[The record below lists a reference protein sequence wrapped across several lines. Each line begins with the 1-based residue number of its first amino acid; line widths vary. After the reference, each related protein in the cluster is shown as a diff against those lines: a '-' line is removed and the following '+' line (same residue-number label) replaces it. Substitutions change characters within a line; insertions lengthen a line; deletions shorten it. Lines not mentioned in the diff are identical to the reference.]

1 MSVADQRIAREDV
14 KTDCSPEDM
23 LLEDLNPE
31 QKRAVLTTE
40 GPLLILAGAGSGK
53 TRVITYRIAWLIR
66 HHLVHPARI
75 LAITFT
81 NKAANE
87 MKERVLQLI
96 GLQGRGSWIG
106 TFHAMMLRILRRH
119 GELAGYRSSFSIFDT
134 ADQRRVMSDA
144 LKTLGINERSVT
156 PREALSRISRYKND
170 GLSPDDVEKRG
181 AAGAWYDAE
190 WTQVYRRY
198 QEMLREK
205 NAVDFDDILL
215 ETLNLFQKNPD
226 VLQMY
231 QRQFRYILV
240 DEYQDTNVVQYELV
254 KCLSANHRNLCVVG
268 DDDQSIYS
276 FRGANIRNI
285 LDFEKDFPEC
295 TVIRLEQNYRSTKTI
310 LAAANQVIAENTGRR
325 KKTLWTA
332 HEEGVPVLMY
342 RASDHMDEARFVA
355 QDIARRLRLQKR
367 VNKESE
373 IAILYRVNALSRN
386 VETALREIGI
396 EYRVYGGTRFYDRA
410 EIKDVI
416 AYMTLVTSPEDE
428 LAFRRVI
435 NQPRRGI
442 GAVSIERLA
451 AFAGKNGL
459 SLLEAARISDQDES
473 LSRVAGRLKIFV
485 TLIDELGAAL
495 DRDDITFAEWI
506 AKVEED
512 SGMIAFYEE
521 AMARHD
527 LDAASRLENLRE
539 LVSDAIEFEAHILS
553 ELEEAIFIDEE
564 DLITIGETSETDEN
578 SIIARPSPTRDQKS
592 GSDSER
598 TLRDVLMRF
607 LERAALYSD
616 QDKDATSPM
625 VSLMTIHSAKG
636 LEFDTVYI
644 VGAEEGIFPNM
655 LAEEEPDGIEEE
667 RRLAYVAVTRAKK
680 QLVVTSAVSRLLYG
694 HTQYNPLS
702 RFMLDI
708 PDELTDKR
716 GLFDEETDEDAYDFG
731 FGWHFA
737 KGAPYGASSK
747 HRQSQL
753 EDDDDRPYH
762 AVTQSFFST
771 PKPKPKRKGLD
782 FSTLNTGDIVRHVT
796 FGEGEILRITETGD
810 DAILTIDFNGTV
822 KRYMA
827 SQSTLSKV

>member
-1 MSVADQRIAREDV
+1 MADLKITRDDV
-14 KTDCSPEDM
+14 KPIILSEEAILD
-23 LLEDLNPE
+23 DLNPE
-31 QKRAVLTTE
+31 QKRAVLTTK

-66 HHLVHPARI
+66 HLQVHPARI

-119 GELAGYRSSFSIFDT
+119 GELVGYRSSFSIFDT
-134 ADQRRVMSDA
+134 ADQRRVMADA
-144 LKTLGINERSVT
+144 LKALGISERSVT

-170 GLSPDDVEKRG
+170 GLSPDEVEKRG
-181 AAGAWYDAE
+181 AAGVWYDAQ
-190 WTQVYRRY
+190 WAQVYRHY
-198 QEMLREK
+198 QQMLREK

-215 ETLNLFQKNPD
+215 ETLYLFQKHPE

-231 QRQFRYILV
+231 QRQFHYILV
-240 DEYQDTNVVQYELV
+240 DEYQDTNIVQYELV
-254 KCLSANHRNLCVVG
+254 KCLSAKHRNLCVVG

-295 TVIRLEQNYRSTKTI
+295 TIIRLEQNYRSTKTI

-325 KKTLWTA
+325 KKTLWTS

-355 QDIARRLRLQKR
+355 QDIARRLRLQECDD
-367 VNKESE
+367 KEAD
-373 IAILYRVNALSRN
+373 IAVLYRVNALSRN
-386 VETALREIGI
+386 IETALREIGI

-416 AYMTLVTSPEDE
+416 AYMTLVASPEDE

-435 NQPRRGI
+435 NQPRRGF
-442 GAVSIERLA
+442 GAVSLERLA
-451 AFAGKNGL
+451 AFAGQNGL
-459 SLLEAARISDQDES
+459 SLLEAARISDQDIS

-485 TLIDELGAAL
+485 TLIDELGVAL

-506 AKVEED
+506 SKVEED
-512 SGMIAFYEE
+512 SGLVAFYEE

-527 LDAASRLENLRE
+527 LEAASRLENLRE
-539 LVSDAIEFEAHILS
+539 LVSDAIEFEAFILS
-553 ELEEAIFIDEE
+553 EPEETIFIEE
-564 DLITIGETSETDEN
+564 DELTTLGQDNEST
-578 SIIARPSPTRDQKS
+578 
-592 GSDSER
+592 SER
-598 TLRDVLMRF
+598 TLRNILMRF

-616 QDKDATSPM
+616 QDKDSESPK

-644 VGAEEGIFPNM
+644 AGAEEGIFPNM
-655 LAEEEPDGIEEE
+655 LAEQEPDGIEEE
-667 RRLAYVAVTRAKK
+667 RRLAYVAVTRARK
-680 QLVVTSAVSRLLYG
+680 QLIVTSAVSRLLYG
-694 HTQYNPLS
+694 HTQYNPFS

-708 PDELTDKR
+708 SEELTDKR
-716 GLFDEETDEDAYDFG
+716 GLFEEETDEDSFGIG

-737 KGAPYGASSK
+737 KGAPYGAGLKSS
-747 HRQSQL
+747 RSRS
-753 EDDDDRPYH
+753 EDDEDMPYH

-771 PKPKPKRKGLD
+771 PKATPKRQGLD
-782 FSTLNTGDIVRHVT
+782 YSTLNTGDIVRHVT
-796 FGEGEILRITETGD
+796 FGEGEILKITQTGD

>member
-1 MSVADQRIAREDV
+1 MADLKITRDDV
-14 KTDCSPEDM
+14 KPIILSEEAILD
-23 LLEDLNPE
+23 DLNPE
-31 QKRAVLTTE
+31 QKRAVLTTK

-66 HHLVHPARI
+66 HLQVHPARI

-119 GELAGYRSSFSIFDT
+119 GELVGYRSSFSIFDT
-134 ADQRRVMSDA
+134 ADQRRVMADA
-144 LKTLGINERSVT
+144 LKALGISERSVT

-170 GLSPDDVEKRG
+170 GLSPDEVEKRG
-181 AAGAWYDAE
+181 AAGVWYDAQ
-190 WTQVYRRY
+190 WAQVYRHY
-198 QEMLREK
+198 QQMLREK

-215 ETLNLFQKNPD
+215 ETLYLFQKHPE

-231 QRQFRYILV
+231 QRQFHYILV
-240 DEYQDTNVVQYELV
+240 DEYQDTNIVQYELV
-254 KCLSANHRNLCVVG
+254 KCLSAKHRNLCVVG

-295 TVIRLEQNYRSTKTI
+295 TIIRLEQNYRSTKTI

-325 KKTLWTA
+325 KKTLWTS

-355 QDIARRLRLQKR
+355 QDIARRLRLQECDD
-367 VNKESE
+367 KEAD
-373 IAILYRVNALSRN
+373 IAVLYRVNALSRN
-386 VETALREIGI
+386 IETALREIGI

-416 AYMTLVTSPEDE
+416 AYMTLVASPEDE

-442 GAVSIERLA
+442 GAVSLERLA
-451 AFAGKNGL
+451 AFAGQNGL
-459 SLLEAARISDQDES
+459 SLLEAARISDQDIS

-485 TLIDELGAAL
+485 TLIDELGVAL

-506 AKVEED
+506 SKVEED
-512 SGMIAFYEE
+512 SGLVAFYEE

-527 LDAASRLENLRE
+527 LEAASRLENLRE
-539 LVSDAIEFEAHILS
+539 LVSDAIEFEAFILS
-553 ELEEAIFIDEE
+553 EPEETIFIEE
-564 DLITIGETSETDEN
+564 DELTTLGQDNEST
-578 SIIARPSPTRDQKS
+578 
-592 GSDSER
+592 SER
-598 TLRDVLMRF
+598 TLRNILMRF

-616 QDKDATSPM
+616 QDKDSESPK

-644 VGAEEGIFPNM
+644 AGAEEGIFPNM
-655 LAEEEPDGIEEE
+655 LAEQEPDGIEEE
-667 RRLAYVAVTRAKK
+667 RRLAYVAVTRARK
-680 QLVVTSAVSRLLYG
+680 QLIVTSAVSRLLYG
-694 HTQYNPLS
+694 HTQYNPFS

-708 PDELTDKR
+708 SEELTDKR
-716 GLFDEETDEDAYDFG
+716 GLFEEETDEDSFGIG

-737 KGAPYGASSK
+737 KGAPYGAGLKSS
-747 HRQSQL
+747 RSRS
-753 EDDDDRPYH
+753 EDDEDMPYH

-771 PKPKPKRKGLD
+771 PKATPKRQGLD
-782 FSTLNTGDIVRHVT
+782 YSTLNTGDIVRHVT
-796 FGEGEILRITETGD
+796 FGEGEILKITQTGD